1 MKNAHSLEGTP
12 DPEQAASLHIK
23 FHQSS
28 IPPPGTCPAVAFRGP
43 AGQCWSMSE
52 HPEQGQ
58 DTHRNEAHRNHTHQ
72 HLGDDGGTAPEPD
85 DGGISSAT
93 VWDERYR
100 TKARLWSGKPNPQL
114 VREAGGL
121 RPGKALELGC
131 GEGADAIWLAQQ
143 GWSVTAV
150 DVSAVA
156 LERAHSQELAELAR
170 ESVNASNG
178 DIRSRITW
186 QQADLT
192 QWQPGD
198 SYDFVTSQF
207 LHSQELDWRTPLRTA
222 VSAVKPGGTLLVV
235 GHHPDRLPPWG
246 ADHHNHRD
254 MFYTADDLVRELGL
268 GGPEWQIEVR
278 TSRERPVTGPEGQE
292 ATIADVVLRATRLP

>member
-1 MKNAHSLEGTP
+1 
-12 DPEQAASLHIK
+12 
-23 FHQSS
+23 
-28 IPPPGTCPAVAFRGP
+28 
-43 AGQCWSMSE
+43 MSE
-52 HPEQGQ
+52 HPGHRQ
-58 DTHRNEAHRNHTHQ
+58 DRHQNEAHQQ
-72 HLGDDGGTAPEPD
+72 HMGDDGDTPD
-85 DGGISSAT
+85 AAGGGIDPAA

-121 RPGKALELGC
+121 RPGRALELGC

-156 LERAHSQELAELAR
+156 LERAHSHELAELAR
-170 ESVNASNG
+170 ESVHASSG
-178 DIRSRITW
+178 EIGSRITW
-186 QQADLT
+186 QLADLT
-192 QWQPGD
+192 QWQPGI
-198 SYDFVTSQF
+198 SYDLVTSQF
-207 LHSQELDWRTPLRTA
+207 LHSQELDWRIPLRTA
-222 VSAVKPGGTLLVV
+222 ALAVKPGGTLLVV

-246 ADHHNHRD
+246 NDHHNHRD

-268 GGPEWQIEVR
+268 NGPEWQIEVL
-278 TSRERPVTGPEGQE
+278 TSRERPVTGPDGQE

>member
-1 MKNAHSLEGTP
+1 MN
-12 DPEQAASLHIK
+12 EQ
-23 FHQSS
+23 
-28 IPPPGTCPAVAFRGP
+28 PGR
-43 AGQCWSMSE
+43 
-52 HPEQGQ
+52 HQ
-58 DTHRNEAHRNHTHQ
+58 DTHQHEGHAH
-72 HLGDDGGTAPEPD
+72 DGGGPPEGVG
-85 DGGISSAT
+85 GGIDAASA
-93 VWDERYR
+93 WDERYR

-156 LERAHSQELAELAR
+156 LERARSHELAELAR
-170 ESVNASNG
+170 ESVNASDNN
-178 DIRSRITW
+178 IESRITW
-186 QQADLT
+186 QLADLT
-192 QWQPGD
+192 QWQPEA
-198 SYDFVTSQF
+198 SYDLVTSQF
-207 LHSQELDWRTPLRTA
+207 LHSQELDWRIPLRTA
-222 VSAVKPGGTLLVV
+222 ASAVEPGGTLLVV

-246 ADHHNHRD
+246 PGHHHAD

-268 GGPEWQIEVR
+268 GGPEWQIEVL

-292 ATIADVVLRATRLP
+292 ATIADVVLRATRLS

>member
-1 MKNAHSLEGTP
+1 MNEHPGQHEDTEQHQDPAHLGQGHPAHDGGGPPEVGGGGP
-12 DPEQAASLHIK
+12 DAAS
-23 FHQSS
+23 
-28 IPPPGTCPAVAFRGP
+28 
-43 AGQCWSMSE
+43 
-52 HPEQGQ
+52 
-58 DTHRNEAHRNHTHQ
+58 
-72 HLGDDGGTAPEPD
+72 
-85 DGGISSAT
+85 

-156 LERAHSQELAELAR
+156 LERAHSHELAELAR
-170 ESVNASNG
+170 ESVHASSG
-178 DIRSRITW
+178 EMASRITW
-186 QQADLT
+186 QLADLT
-192 QWQPGD
+192 QWQPEA
-198 SYDFVTSQF
+198 SYDLVTSQF
-207 LHSQELDWRTPLRTA
+207 LHSQELDWRVPLRTA
-222 VSAVKPGGTLLVV
+222 AAAVKPGGTLLVV

-246 ADHHNHRD
+246 AEHHHHRG
-254 MFYTADDLVRELGL
+254 MFYTADDVVRELGL
-268 GGPEWQIEVR
+268 GGPEWQLEVL

-292 ATIADVVLRATRLP
+292 ATIADVVLRATRLA